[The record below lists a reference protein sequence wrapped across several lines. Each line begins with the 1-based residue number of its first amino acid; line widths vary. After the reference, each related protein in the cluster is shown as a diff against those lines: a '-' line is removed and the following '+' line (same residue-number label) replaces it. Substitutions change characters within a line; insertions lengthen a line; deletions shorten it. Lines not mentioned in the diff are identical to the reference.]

1 MKNKK
6 YWRKRFE
13 QLQEKLLKPS
23 DDYVEDLDVIY
34 SKALNNIHN
43 DLNKWYLRFMDNNG
57 IVDYHQAKQTLNKK
71 ELKEL
76 RWTLD
81 DYIKYGQENAVN
93 EKWIHELENASARVH
108 ITRLEALELQ
118 VNNYVEKLYSNYFN
132 TTNSLVRNTI
142 ENSYYGTI
150 YEISK
155 GLNVKF
161 DSFFID
167 KRKID
172 KLIAKPWSSSGEN
185 FSSNIWKN
193 KDLLINNLHKNLVS
207 GLISNKTPD
216 KIIADFSKSMKSSR
230 SNAARVIMTENA
242 YFSILGQE
250 ECYSDLGIKK
260 FEIVGTLDKT
270 TCKHCGSF
278 DGKVVN
284 IKEFE
289 AGVTV
294 PPFHPYCRCTTVPYF
309 NDEFTQDSKRIARD
323 KDGNTI
329 YVNYDMNYEDWKKDY
344 LKNIDI
350 PDNKDNNISNNKV
363 NFDLNKI
370 LQDIKE
376 LSKNAP
382 IGLRFCLENQLNI
395 NNFIIDKNWNIP
407 FGYDVKSEK
416 IIINP
421 FNDKFCYYDIKKAIT
436 HEIAH
441 KIDLEAIQSYV
452 NIDFIRNIKSEIYK
466 IDNNL
471 EYYKNLIENTDLK
484 NNMAISDIFSA
495 LSKSKINGTFFHT
508 DMYWNDFNNISL
520 EIFANLFQVI
530 CINDI
535 FENDILNKELPYLKD
550 TFLKLFI

>member
-23 DDYVEDLDVIY
+23 DDYVEDLNVIY

-43 DLNKWYLRFMDNNG
+43 ALNNWYLRFMDNNG

-71 ELKEL
+71 GLKEL

-150 YEISK
+150 YELSK

-172 KLIAKPWSSSGEN
+172 KLITKPWSSSGEN

-193 KDLLINNLHKNLVS
+193 KDLLINNLHKNLVN

-216 KIIADFSKSMKSSR
+216 KIITDFSKSMKSSR
-230 SNAARVIMTENA
+230 CNAARVIMTENA

-278 DGKVVN
+278 DGKVVD
-284 IKEFE
+284 IKDFE

-329 YVNYDMNYEDWKKDY
+329 YIGYDTDYEEWKKDY

-382 IGLRFCLENQLNI
+382 IKLRFCLEPELNI
-395 NNFIIDKNWNIP
+395 NNFIVDTSSNNP
-407 FGYDVKSEK
+407 FCYDVKRGK

-421 FNDKFCYYDIKKAIT
+421 SHKYFGFYDTSKAII

-441 KIDLEAIQSYV
+441 KIDL
-452 NIDFIRNIKSEIYK
+452 
-466 IDNNL
+466 
-471 EYYKNLIENTDLK
+471 NLIESY
-484 NNMAISDIFSA
+484 NNREFIESIYKESDKILSNLDYYNKLTNQQNIYDNMTIGDVFTF
-495 LSKSKINGTFFHT
+495 LSKGKLEFNFGHDNDVLKDSKI
-508 DMYWNDFNNISL
+508 ICV
-520 EIFANLFQVI
+520 EIFAGFFEANCTLDELEINLF
-530 CINDI
+530 NA
-535 FENDILNKELPYLKD
+535 ELPYLTKA
-550 TFLKLFI
+550 FFKLFN

>member
-23 DDYVEDLDVIY
+23 DAYVEDLDVIY

-142 ENSYYGTI
+142 ENSYYGTV

-167 KRKID
+167 KRKIN
-172 KLIAKPWSSSGEN
+172 KLIAKPWSYSGEN

-216 KIIADFSKSMKSSR
+216 KIITDFSKSMKSSR
-230 SNAARVIMTENA
+230 NNAARVIMTENA

-323 KDGNTI
+323 KDGSII
-329 YVNYDMNYEDWKKDY
+329 YVDYDMNYEEWKKDY
-344 LKNIDI
+344 LKN
-350 PDNKDNNISNNKV
+350 DN
-363 NFDLNKI
+363 
-370 LQDIKE
+370 IK
-376 LSKNAP
+376 ND
-382 IGLRFCLENQLNI
+382 NI
-395 NNFIIDKNWNIP
+395 NNPNFIKIKNQENVNENDLQRVEKELNLIPDKHKALLKDYIKEIHFHDNRYSC
-407 FGYDVKSEK
+407 YDRENRIVHLLKDLEEGEV
-416 IIINP
+416 I
-421 FNDKFCYYDIKKAIT
+421 

-441 KIDLEAIQSYV
+441 ALETKLDLYHNNKFLNVLSNGLE
-452 NIDFIRNIKSEIYK
+452 NISVFDIMFDEETFARPVVTLSNSKFISKYQGY
-466 IDNNL
+466 L
-471 EYYKNLIENTDLK
+471 YKNDEIGNFYIDYNKGCLNFKCLGEYFSEGYREYIFNPENLK
-484 NNMAISDIFSA
+484 
-495 LSKSKINGTFFHT
+495 
-508 DMYWNDFNNISL
+508 
-520 EIFANLFQVI
+520 
-530 CINDI
+530 
-535 FENDILNKELPYLKD
+535 LKD
-550 TFLKLFI
+550 IKLFNFIERL

>member
-6 YWRKRFE
+6 YWKKRFE
-13 QLQEKLLKPS
+13 QLQEKILKPS

-76 RWTLD
+76 RWNLD

-216 KIIADFSKSMKSSR
+216 KIITDFSKSMKSSR
-230 SNAARVIMTENA
+230 NNAARVIMTENA

-260 FEIVGTLDKT
+260 LEIVGTLDKT

-278 DGKVVN
+278 DGKVVDV
-284 IKEFE
+284 KEFE

-329 YVNYDMNYEDWKKDY
+329 YIDYDTDYEEWKKDY
-344 LKNIDI
+344 LKNDDINNPNFIKIKNQENVNENDLQRVEKELNLI
-350 PDNKDNNISNNKV
+350 PDKHKALLKDY
-363 NFDLNKI
+363 
-370 LQDIKE
+370 IKE
-376 LSKNAP
+376 IHFHDDMYSCYDRENRIVHLLKD
-382 IGLRFCLENQLNI
+382 LEEGEVI
-395 NNFIIDKNWNIP
+395 
-407 FGYDVKSEK
+407 
-416 IIINP
+416 
-421 FNDKFCYYDIKKAIT
+421 

-441 KIDLEAIQSYV
+441 ALETKLDLYHNNKFLNVLSNGLENISVFDIIQADDIFGEDAIILKNSKFISVYQGFLYEYDMDSDNYIK
-452 NIDFIRNIKSEIYK
+452 NNTLNFMCLGEYFSEGYKEYILNPENLKLKDINLFDFIE
-466 IDNNL
+466 
-471 EYYKNLIENTDLK
+471 
-484 NNMAISDIFSA
+484 
-495 LSKSKINGTFFHT
+495 
-508 DMYWNDFNNISL
+508 
-520 EIFANLFQVI
+520 
-530 CINDI
+530 
-535 FENDILNKELPYLKD
+535 EL
-550 TFLKLFI
+550 